1 MASDFPKRG
10 KVNRNFKYYGSLH
23 TDLRRTFARVRRE
36 LREAAERQ
44 PTNVRRVK

>member
-10 KVNRNFKYYGSLH
+10 KVNRNFKYIDALH
-23 TDLRRTFARVRRE
+23 TDISKTFARVRRE

-44 PTNVRRVK
+44 PTKVRRVK

>member
-1 MASDFPKRG
+1 MTKDRRNQVKRP
-10 KVNRNFKYYGSLH
+10 FKYTDALH
-23 TDLRRTFARVRRE
+23 TDISKTFARVRRE